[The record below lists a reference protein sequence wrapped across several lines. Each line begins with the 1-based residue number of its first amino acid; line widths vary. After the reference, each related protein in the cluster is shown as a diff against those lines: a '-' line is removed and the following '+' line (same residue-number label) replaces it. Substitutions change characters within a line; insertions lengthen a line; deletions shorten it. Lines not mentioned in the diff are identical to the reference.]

1 MTDADAVRAGFPRSG
16 GSAPPAGPGPRAAA
30 LVPDAGPPHRTAG
43 TRPAPRTATTP
54 AAEPE
59 PSLRRP
65 HTPSPSNP
73 LADEGTCTPPDA
85 SGAAGAASGRPG
97 PSGRSPARP
106 ARPAHR
112 DPNVLRWLTA
122 YFASVVGDSVYF
134 LALGWAAAQFAGPAQ
149 VGMVLAVGAV
159 PRALLMLLGGVV
171 ADRFD
176 PRKVVIGSDAMRAA
190 VILAL
195 AAVLWLSTP
204 KIWLLVVVALV
215 FGVVDALFMPAVGAL
230 PPRLT
235 APDEVVR
242 LVGMRQLAIRIGK
255 AVGPPLAGFAL
266 AHHGEA
272 AFATAGVLFAFSL
285 LLLAGV
291 RIAPLPADPG
301 AAEPDTPWQDLAD
314 GLRYIRRHR
323 LVGPLVLAT
332 ALSEIGFMA
341 PLQVGVFLL
350 AGERGFGASSIGWI
364 LGAFAVGAG
373 LGAVGLSLM
382 GRIRRAGAVQVGTLV
397 VASAA
402 IGAIG
407 LLPTVAG
414 AATVAG
420 FAGLV
425 GGVCGGLSI
434 ALIQH
439 NTAAAYQG
447 RVAGVLALSHV
458 GLAPLVFPLFGL
470 AAGAVGVT
478 PMFLIGAGVSASAA
492 VVGLLSGDVRRAQLT
507 VRQARGAGRPGTPAP
522 APPPATDLG
531 ARQPR

>member
-1 MTDADAVRAGFPRSG
+1 MTDADADRAGSPTRSG
-16 GSAPPAGPGPRAAA
+16 GSVPPAGPGPG
-30 LVPDAGPPHRTAG
+30 AGTLLSDPSVPHRTG

-54 AAEPE
+54 TAGQP
-59 PSLRRP
+59 PLRP
-65 HTPSPSNP
+65 HPTAPPHP
-73 LADEGTCTPPDA
+73 RAGEGPHDVPGGSVA
-85 SGAAGAASGRPG
+85 SVGCGGPG
-97 PSGRSPARP
+97 PSGQPPSRP

-112 DPNVLRWLTA
+112 DTNVLRWLTA
-122 YFASVVGDSVYF
+122 YFASIVGDSVYF

-149 VGMVLAVGAV
+149 VGLVLAVGAV

-176 PRKVVIGSDAMRAA
+176 PRKVVIGSDALRAA
-190 VILAL
+190 VILSL
-195 AAVLWLSTP
+195 AALLWLSTP
-204 KIWLLVVVALV
+204 KIWLLVLVALV

-255 AVGPPLAGFAL
+255 AVGPPVAGFAL

-285 LLLAGV
+285 ALLARV
-291 RIAPLPADPG
+291 RIAPLPAAPG
-301 AAEPDTPWQDLAD
+301 AGEPGTPWQDLAD

-382 GRIRRAGAVQVGTLV
+382 GRIRRAGTAQLCTLV

-414 AATVAG
+414 AAAVAG

-434 ALIQH
+434 VLIQH
-439 NTAAAYQG
+439 NTAASYQG

-478 PMFLIGAGVSASAA
+478 PMFLIGAGISASAV
-492 VVGLLSGDVRRAQLT
+492 VVGLLSPDVRRAELT
-507 VRQARGAGRPGTPAP
+507 MRQRPKPGPRTPAP
-522 APPPATDLG
+522 APRPDTDPG
-531 ARQPR
+531 PRRTR

>member
-1 MTDADAVRAGFPRSG
+1 MTDVDTGRAGSPRSG
-16 GSAPPAGPGPRAAA
+16 PADACPGGPGP
-30 LVPDAGPPHRTAG
+30 G
-43 TRPAPRTATTP
+43 
-54 AAEPE
+54 
-59 PSLRRP
+59 
-65 HTPSPSNP
+65 
-73 LADEGTCTPPDA
+73 
-85 SGAAGAASGRPG
+85 SGASGR
-97 PSGRSPARP
+97 SRP
-106 ARPAHR
+106 RPAHR
-112 DPNVLRWLTA
+112 DPNVLRWLSA
-122 YFASVVGDSVYF
+122 YFASIVGDSVYF

-176 PRKVVIGSDAMRAA
+176 PRKVVIGSDALRAA

-204 KIWLLVVVALV
+204 AVWLLVVVALL

-235 APDEVVR
+235 APEEVVR

-272 AFATAGVLFAFSL
+272 AFATAGALFAFSL

-291 RIAPLPADPG
+291 RIAPLPPDG
-301 AAEPDTPWQDLAD
+301 AAGEAGSPWQDLAD

-350 AGERGFGASSIGWI
+350 AGERGFGPASIGWI

-373 LGAVGLSLM
+373 LGAVGLSFM
-382 GRIRRAGAVQVGTLV
+382 RRIRRAGAAQLGTLV

-402 IGAIG
+402 IGAIAV
-407 LLPTVAG
+407 LPTVAG
-414 AATVAG
+414 AAAVAG
-420 FAGLV
+420 CAGLV

-478 PMFLIGAGVSASAA
+478 PMFLIGAGISASAA
-492 VVGLLSGDVRRAQLT
+492 VVGLLSRDVRRAEL
-507 VRQARGAGRPGTPAP
+507 RMR
-522 APPPATDLG
+522 
-531 ARQPR
+531 